1 MEAMPRRVW
10 VRGVL
15 LVAAMA
21 AAACSS
27 SIVDPTLPP
36 TPTPS
41 PGSTPAPCTASA
53 PQPMTSFAADPATI
67 ADGDAFT
74 LRWAAP
80 CGFVTLA
87 QKGQGP
93 FITLEPST
101 GSYALRPGLNGYPT
115 ATGNTVYEARNA
127 DTATPRETK
136 VTVAPS
142 CPGGCD
148 DGNACTTDSCD
159 NGACRH
165 TPVNCDDGN
174 ACTTDSCDSHAG
186 CKHAP
191 VDCDDHNVCTTDS
204 CDSHTGCKHTPVTA
218 LTVCQGTCNVCSNG
232 QCVDHDQALCPGSV
246 TACKICNNDGSCSC
260 SSTGTVSCPTG
271 GGGAGVCHSCDIC
284 S

>member
-1 MEAMPRRVW
+1 MEAMPDRAW

-15 LVAAMA
+15 LVATVAM
-21 AAACSS
+21 AACSS

-41 PGSTPAPCTASA
+41 PGSTPVPCTASA
-53 PQPMTSFAADPATI
+53 PLPMKSFTADPATI
-67 ADGDAFT
+67 TNGDSFT

-101 GSYALRPGLNGYPT
+101 GSYTLQIGMSGYPA
-115 ATGNTVYEARNA
+115 ATGDIVYEARNA
-127 DTATPRETK
+127 DTATPREAT
-136 VTVAPS
+136 VTVLPG

-174 ACTTDSCDSHAG
+174 
-186 CKHAP
+186 
-191 VDCDDHNVCTTDS
+191 VCTDDS

-232 QCVDHDQALCPGSV
+232 KCVDHDQALCGGSV
-246 TACKICNNDGSCSC
+246 NACKICNNDGNCSC
-260 SSTGTVSCPTG
+260 STGGTGSCPK
-271 GGGAGVCHSCDIC
+271 AGSGSGLCYSCDDC
-284 S
+284 H